1 MQSAVQ
7 DIRKLWDSFPHKGIA
22 AVLLAAWFALFHWLG
37 HAGVWSP
44 DPSLFAF
51 LSAMYD
57 QADTLD
63 SDDSLGRYIPLLVL
77 ILLFIQREPLTRVLK
92 EPWTPAL
99 FLIGGAL
106 LLHVFAYLVQ
116 QIPFSF
122 IAFLVGLYGITAL
135 LWGRAWMRAALF
147 LFVVLAFAMP
157 VEPYIEGITF
167 KMRHFAAAVSTWIC
181 TTLLSLNLD
190 RQGAMVSSIR
200 PDGSLGFQF
209 EVAAACSGMRSLKV
223 ILLLTLVF
231 GFLSFQTVW
240 KRALLLAIAPALA
253 IAGNIVRLIF
263 TFSVGEISPEYAKKF
278 ETNAGFVTFA
288 VAFGGILLLGHWL
301 REPMS
306 EKADPA
312 SSLPRSADEPGPGME
327 KPAEGR
333 APEAS
338 ATPISVSSSNVP
350 RAEESKEPVS

>member
-1 MQSAVQ
+1 LQSIVKELK
-7 DIRKLWDSFPHKGIA
+7 DLWDSFPHKTVA
-22 AVLLAAWFALFHWLG
+22 AILLASWFALFHWLG

-57 QADTLD
+57 HADTLE
-63 SDDSLGRYIPLLVL
+63 SDDSLGRYIPWLALF
-77 ILLFIQREPLTRVLK
+77 LLFLQREQLAQVRK
-92 EPWTPAL
+92 EPWAPAL
-99 FLIGGAL
+99 FLVAGAL

-122 IAFLVGLYGITAL
+122 IAFLVGFYGLTGM
-135 LWGRAWMRAALF
+135 LWGKDWLRAGLF

-157 VEPYIEGITF
+157 IEPYIEGITF

-181 TTLLSLNLD
+181 TTLFSLNLD
-190 RQGAMVSSIR
+190 RQGAMVSSVR
-200 PDGSLGFQF
+200 PDGTLGFQF

-223 ILLLTLVF
+223 ILLLTLIF
-231 GFLSFQTVW
+231 GFLSFQSIW
-240 KRALLLAIAPALA
+240 RRALLILIAPALA

-301 REPMS
+301 REPAES
-306 EKADPA
+306 DPKPEPAIEDPTDSPDSPDSVA
-312 SSLPRSADEPGPGME
+312 SSVPPSN
-327 KPAEGR
+327 
-333 APEAS
+333 AS
-338 ATPISVSSSNVP
+338 
-350 RAEESKEPVS
+350 RAEESKPISKSNEFRDL